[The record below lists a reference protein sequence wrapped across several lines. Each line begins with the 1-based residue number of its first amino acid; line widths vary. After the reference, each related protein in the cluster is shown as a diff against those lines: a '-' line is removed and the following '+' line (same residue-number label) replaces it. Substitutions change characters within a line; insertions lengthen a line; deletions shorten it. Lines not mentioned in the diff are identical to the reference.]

1 MSDGRKTYD
10 LLRRE
15 DTKLNF
21 LDFTDGS
28 RRIGELMA
36 KHVENRQNRKK
47 ALEFAVATQMVYKFP
62 NAELSTARDAE

>member
-1 MSDGRKTYD
+1 MPSMSDVRKTYD

-36 KHVENRQNRKK
+36 KHVGIEKRR
-47 ALEFAVATQMVYKFP
+47 
-62 NAELSTARDAE
+62 